1 MSIMISIFIHLWYSM
16 NYYQLSAQEIFA
28 QFQTQETGITS
39 TEATARLVKYG
50 PNMLQEK
57 KKISPWMIFFNQLM
71 SPLIVILMIATAISM
86 SVGKFADGLIII
98 IIVLLNAIFGFVQE
112 YKAEKSIES
121 LKKMLSL
128 KSKVLRDG
136 VQILIDSTEVVPGDL
151 IILEE
156 WDKIPA
162 DWYLILVSNLE
173 TAEAVLTWESLPVKK
188 DMDIIDHE
196 VVIGDQKNMV
206 FSGTTVTKWHGKYI
220 VTSTGMQT
228 QIWSIATMIDTVAP
242 KVTHLQ
248 KKLEKLSKML
258 GIIVIIICVI
268 IFATYYFVNQLD
280 LSTAFLAS
288 IALAVAAIPEWLP
301 AVVTISLWLGVNR
314 MFKKNALMRKLPS
327 VETLWSVTTIC
338 SDKTGTLTKNEMTV
352 TQVYVDHQTI
362 SVSGSGYSAI
372 GEFSMTTP
380 SLQNL
385 LEIWLLC
392 NHSNIH
398 NDTVIGDP
406 TEWCLIVSAMKW
418 WLDRDFLKSEYHY
431 EDEVPFDSTRKMMS
445 MIYQHHDTYVSMV
458 KWAPE
463 MILQS
468 CTHILDNGISRPLT
482 DEDRTSIQD
491 TNTRWATDAMRVL
504 WFAYKQIKQFDEQE
518 KNNAESDLIFVW
530 LQGIIDPPRM
540 EVKSA
545 IQTCHDAGIQVIMIT
560 GDNIQTAQAIATQ
573 LGITGK
579 AMQWSELEHLSDEEL
594 LPIIS
599 EYGIFAR
606 VNPQHKMRL
615 ISLLK
620 QSWKIV
626 AMTGDG
632 VNDAPA
638 LKQADIGIAMGI
650 TGTDVSKEASD
661 MILLDD
667 NFSTIVGAIEEW
679 RGIYDNI
686 KKFVNFLLSTNF
698 WEVLIIFVTSLM
710 WVPLPL
716 IAIQV
721 LWVNLVSDG
730 LPALA
735 LWVDPIDKNI
745 MKRKPLKPDSG
756 IVGKDML
763 ISIVM
768 ISVVLSVAVI
778 WFYLRRYTV
787 DLMMARTGVLVLLVF
802 LEIMRVQMIRSD
814 YGIWLWSNKWL
825 IGAIILSAALILG
838 IIYTPLHVFFQ
849 TTPLS
854 HAMWIEIA
862 YFAVGTSVVWLSLDY
877 VIDRIRA
884 KSLV

>member
-1 MSIMISIFIHLWYSM
+1 M

-28 QFQTQETGITS
+28 QLHTQDTGIS
-39 TEATARLVKYG
+39 SAEATSRLLHYG

-57 KKISPWMIFFNQLM
+57 KKISPWMIFFSQLT

-86 SVGKFADGLIII
+86 SVGEFVDGLIII
-98 IIVLLNAIFGFVQE
+98 IIVLLNAIFWFVQE
-112 YKAEKSIES
+112 YKAEKSMES

-136 VQILIDSTEVVPGDL
+136 VQISIDSKDVVPWDL

-188 DMDIIDHE
+188 DMSPIDHE

-220 VTSTGMQT
+220 VTATGMQT
-228 QIWSIATMIDTVAP
+228 QIWSIATMIDTVEP

-248 KKLEKLSKML
+248 KKLEKLSKTL
-258 GIIVIIICVI
+258 WIIVMIICVI

-301 AVVTISLWLGVNR
+301 AVVTISLWLWVNR

-352 TQVYVDHQTI
+352 TQIYVDQQI
-362 SVSGSGYSAI
+362 VSVSGSGYSST
-372 GEFSMTTP
+372 GEFSTTTP
-380 SLQNL
+380 SLTSL
-385 LEIWLLC
+385 LKIGLLC

-398 NDTVIGDP
+398 NNTVIGDP
-406 TEWCLIVSAMKW
+406 TEWCLIVSAIKW
-418 WLDRDFLKSEYHY
+418 WLDRDLLQSEYVY

-445 MIYQHHDTYVSMV
+445 MIYQHDESYVSMV

-463 MILQS
+463 MLIQS
-468 CTHILDNGISRPLT
+468 CTHILDNGVVRAIT
-482 DEDRTSIQD
+482 DSDKKSIHA
-491 TNTRWATDAMRVL
+491 TNTLWASDAMRVL
-504 WFAYKQIKQFDEQE
+504 WFAYKQIKNFNEEE
-518 KNNAESDLIFVW
+518 KKNAESDLIFVW

-545 IQTCHDAGIQVIMIT
+545 IQTCHDAGIQVVMIT

-606 VNPQHKMRL
+606 VNPEHKMRL
-615 ISLLK
+615 IRLLK
-620 QSWKIV
+620 KSGKVV

-778 WFYLRRYTV
+778 WFYMRRYTV